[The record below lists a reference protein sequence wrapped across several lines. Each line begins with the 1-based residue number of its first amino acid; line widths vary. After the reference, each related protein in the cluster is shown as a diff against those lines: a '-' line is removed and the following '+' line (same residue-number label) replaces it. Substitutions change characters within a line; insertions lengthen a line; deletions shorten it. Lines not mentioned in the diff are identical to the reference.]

1 MSRRLRRALG
11 GGPGAA
17 SAAAGAGEERD
28 SAGLLPRAALG
39 REAARGRGRDR
50 TRLRL
55 ETERGDGTLK
65 LGDDTVLLVT
75 ELAAGGELFDRLVDA
90 GNFNEM
96 TARHVMWQLL
106 SALAHLHARG
116 LVHRDVKPEN
126 ILVTSPAHG
135 PACPRTMAQSA
146 ADAPLPSH
154 ACPPH
159 ALSPQAPSAHGLPAL
174 PGIVGAQAPQ
184 AAAPGP
190 FHRAAGQAAGPDAAL
205 EAPASLSP
213 LAVTTSGDALPTVK
227 LADFG
232 IARHLGS
239 GPGAKARTFCGSPQY
254 VAPEVLRAR
263 DYAAIAARDRHR
275 AAGSDAS
282 PSSGSPS
289 DGLSPGAG
297 AAQAGGASN
306 TEGYGCAVD
315 VWSAGVVVFV
325 MLAGE
330 LPFDE
335 GDYEAVGGAADGEA
349 WVKRILQGQFRF
361 DPPVWTHVSGLA
373 RDLVVRMLSVEP
385 ASRPTAVECLRHPW
399 FLPLHAAHAARL
411 RGATDLQAAAAAAT
425 AAMAASV
432 PSANVLARSAAF
444 SGAASVPPGALVGA
458 GFRPAGTLQPSVG
471 GMASHNASDLTGLE
485 RQVLQA
491 AAHFAGRPA
500 F

>member
-126 ILVTSPAHG
+126 IL
-135 PACPRTMAQSA
+135 
-146 ADAPLPSH
+146 
-154 ACPPH
+154 
-159 ALSPQAPSAHGLPAL
+159 APSAHGLPAL

-411 RGATDLQAAAAAAT
+411 RGATDMQAAAAAAT

>member
-135 PACPRTMAQSA
+135 PACSRARA
-146 ADAPLPSH
+146 VPS
-154 ACPPH
+154 
-159 ALSPQAPSAHGLPAL
+159 
-174 PGIVGAQAPQ
+174 
-184 AAAPGP
+184 
-190 FHRAAGQAAGPDAAL
+190 AAGQAAGPDAAL

-411 RGATDLQAAAAAAT
+411 RGATDMQAAAAAAT